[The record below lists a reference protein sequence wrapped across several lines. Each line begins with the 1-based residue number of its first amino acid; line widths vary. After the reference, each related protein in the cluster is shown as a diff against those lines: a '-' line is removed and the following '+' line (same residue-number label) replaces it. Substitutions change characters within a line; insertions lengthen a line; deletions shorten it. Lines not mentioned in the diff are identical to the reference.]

1 MKAIICSKY
10 GSADVLQLHEV
21 DMPTP
26 KDHEVLVRIRASS
39 ATAADIMMRQGT
51 PAYGRLFLGLFK
63 PKNSTPGTGYSGT
76 IESIGNEVNSFKV
89 GDDVF
94 GEVLLGAGTNAE
106 YVCVSQNELLFAK
119 PDNISHSKAA
129 SLGDGAVTSMNFLH
143 NLANVKSGQRVL
155 INGASGSLGTAAVQ
169 IAKHC
174 GAHVTGLCSATNIAL
189 VKSLGADAVI
199 DYTKES
205 MMVELEQY
213 DVIYDTVGKLSFSSY
228 KKFLTDSGV
237 FVSPVLSLKFLIY
250 VLFTSLSSGKKAI
263 FSATGLLPTSEAR
276 KLFERVRGMIL
287 EGSLLQILDREFCL
301 DQISAAHRYIETGR
315 KKGNIALI
323 IGLSPPLNRGYFVVS
338 KTKRAWSRK

>member
-26 KDHEVLVRIRASS
+26 KDDQVLVKIRASS
-39 ATAADIMMRQGT
+39 ATAADVMMRQGN

-63 PKNSTPGTGYSGT
+63 PKVSTLGTGYSGT
-76 IESIGNEVNSFKV
+76 VESIGNDVNSFQV

-106 YVCVSQNELLFAK
+106 YVCVSQHELLFAK

-143 NLANVKSGQRVL
+143 NLAKVTSGQKVL
-155 INGASGSLGTAAVQ
+155 INGASGSLGTSAVQ

-189 VKSLGADAVI
+189 VKSLGADTVI

-205 MMVELEQY
+205 MMAELEHY

-228 KKFLTDSGV
+228 KAFLSDSGV
-237 FVSPVLSLKFLIY
+237 FVSPVLSIGLLTH
-250 VLFTSLSSGKKAI
+250 VLFTSLVSGKKAM
-263 FSATGLLPTSEAR
+263 FSATGLLPTNEAR
-276 KLFERVRGMIL
+276 KLFERVKKMIS
-287 EGSLLQILDREFCL
+287 EGSLLQVLDREFSL
-301 DQISAAHRYIETGR
+301 DQISDAHRYIETGR
-315 KKGNIALI
+315 KKGNLALI
-323 IGLSPPLNRGYFVVS
+323 M
-338 KTKRAWSRK
+338 

>member
-26 KDHEVLVRIRASS
+26 KDDQVLVKIRASS
-39 ATAADIMMRQGT
+39 ATAADVMMRQGN

-63 PKNSTPGTGYSGT
+63 PKVSTPGTGYSGT
-76 IESIGNEVNSFKV
+76 VESIGNDVNSFQV

-106 YVCVSQNELLFAK
+106 YVCVSQHELLFAK

-143 NLANVKSGQRVL
+143 NLAKVTSGQKVL
-155 INGASGSLGTAAVQ
+155 INGASGSLGTSAVQ

-189 VKSLGADAVI
+189 VKSLGADTVI

-205 MMVELEQY
+205 MMAELEHY

-228 KKFLTDSGV
+228 KAFLSDSGV
-237 FVSPVLSLKFLIY
+237 FVSPVLSIGLLTH
-250 VLFTSLSSGKKAI
+250 VLFTSLVSGKKAM
-263 FSATGLLPTSEAR
+263 FSATGLLPTNEAR
-276 KLFERVRGMIL
+276 KLFERVKKMIS
-287 EGSLLQILDREFCL
+287 EGSLLQVLDREFSL
-301 DQISAAHRYIETGR
+301 DQISDAHRYIETGR
-315 KKGNIALI
+315 KKGNLALI
-323 IGLSPPLNRGYFVVS
+323 M
-338 KTKRAWSRK
+338 

>member
-26 KDHEVLVRIRASS
+26 KDDQVLVKIRASS
-39 ATAADIMMRQGT
+39 ATAADIMMRQGN

-63 PKNSTPGTGYSGT
+63 PKVSTPGTGYSGT
-76 IESIGNEVNSFKV
+76 VESIGNDVNSFQV

-106 YVCVSQNELLFAK
+106 YVCVSQHELLFAK

-143 NLANVKSGQRVL
+143 NLAKVTSGQKVL
-155 INGASGSLGTAAVQ
+155 INGASGSLGTSAVQ

-189 VKSLGADAVI
+189 VKSLGADTVI

-205 MMVELEQY
+205 MMAELEHY

-228 KKFLTDSGV
+228 KAFLSDSGV
-237 FVSPVLSLKFLIY
+237 FVSPVLSIGLLTH
-250 VLFTSLSSGKKAI
+250 VLFTSLVSGKKAM
-263 FSATGLLPTSEAR
+263 FSATGLLPTNEAR
-276 KLFERVRGMIL
+276 KLFERVKKMIS
-287 EGSLLQILDREFCL
+287 EGSLLQVLDREFSL
-301 DQISAAHRYIETGR
+301 DQISDAHRYIETGR
-315 KKGNIALI
+315 KKGNLALI
-323 IGLSPPLNRGYFVVS
+323 M
-338 KTKRAWSRK
+338 

>member
-26 KDHEVLVRIRASS
+26 KDDQVLVKIRASS
-39 ATAADIMMRQGT
+39 ATAADVMMRQGN

-63 PKNSTPGTGYSGT
+63 PKVSTPGTGYSGT
-76 IESIGNEVNSFKV
+76 VESIGNNVNSFQV

-106 YVCVSQNELLFAK
+106 YVCVSQHELLFAK

-143 NLANVKSGQRVL
+143 NLAKVTSGQKVL
-155 INGASGSLGTAAVQ
+155 INGASGSLGTSAVQ

-189 VKSLGADAVI
+189 VKSLGADTVI

-205 MMVELEQY
+205 MMAELEHY

-228 KKFLTDSGV
+228 KAFLSDSGV
-237 FVSPVLSLKFLIY
+237 FVSPVLSIGLLTH
-250 VLFTSLSSGKKAI
+250 VLLTSLVGGKKAM
-263 FSATGLLPTSEAR
+263 FSATGLLPTNEAR
-276 KLFERVRGMIL
+276 KLFERVKEMIL
-287 EGSLLQILDREFCL
+287 EGSLLQVLDREFSL
-301 DQISAAHRYIETGR
+301 DQISDAHRYIETGR
-315 KKGNIALI
+315 KKGNLALI
-323 IGLSPPLNRGYFVVS
+323 M
-338 KTKRAWSRK
+338 